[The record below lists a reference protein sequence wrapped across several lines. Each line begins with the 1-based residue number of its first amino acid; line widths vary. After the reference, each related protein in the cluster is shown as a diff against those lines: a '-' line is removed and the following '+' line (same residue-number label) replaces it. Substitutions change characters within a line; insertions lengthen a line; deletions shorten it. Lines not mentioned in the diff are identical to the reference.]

1 MKYKNGS
8 VIKVKIN
15 PRSPKNEIS
24 GVLDDGTIKIKLTA
38 PPVDGKAN
46 QSLIKFLSEYFCVD
60 AKSINIISGQ
70 TSHTK
75 LISIEGVSSDDIM
88 TQLKKCY

>member
-1 MKYKNGS
+1 MKDKNGC
-8 VIKVKIN
+8 VIRVKIT

-38 PPVDGKAN
+38 PPVDGKAK
-46 QSLIKFLSEYFCVD
+46 QSLIKFLTDYFKINS
-60 AKSINIISGQ
+60 KSIAIISGQ

-75 LISIEGVSSDDIM
+75 LISIDGLSLEVLMSQIK
-88 TQLKKCY
+88 Q

>member
-1 MKYKNGS
+1 MKDKNVS
-8 VIKVKIN
+8 VIKVKVN

-24 GVLDDGTIKIKLTA
+24 EVLDDGTIKIKLTA

-46 QSLIKFLSEYFCVD
+46 QSLIKVLSKYLNID

-75 LISIEGVSSDDIM
+75 LISIEGISLEDIM
-88 TQLKKCY
+88 SQLNK